1 MATLG
6 SMSRT
11 ELPPEI
17 WRHILSFL
25 SEPYELLPICGVN
38 RLFYD
43 VAVDYRYR
51 NLRMGFPSNSAVF
64 KLRRA
69 RDPWLA
75 KRVKSLYISTDAI
88 ELLFKDWSSF
98 LLPSRPH
105 WWNAILSLLPDAVL
119 KTVAFPE
126 PKPPPEKKDECT
138 NIGAEEISNL
148 ILDAADGMT
157 NIEKLEFHSTPTSE
171 LDFEL
176 EFMRLLCSRLQH
188 LQTLTFWVGT
198 DKVHLVLPVLQF
210 CNLKK
215 ITLHIHACGAG
226 GPAPSA
232 DACPRIRQFL
242 RYFAPT
248 LESLTVST
256 FDREVIE
263 RMSLALHDGAVMP
276 RLRKLSIFL
285 MINDIQAFQSINTNY
300 PALTELT
307 LTTFTPATIVSLAYL
322 QLPELRSLTLWFR
335 HINTTQGLWN
345 GSSSFTKLETLHLM
359 NGCELCPDEVAQ
371 LCRFFKKA
379 NIIDLMLCVY
389 ILDGD
394 LIDTLALSFPSLS
407 TLILTAQH
415 VGRVDIIPTP
425 DVDLASF
432 EMEMQD
438 RSYPEW
444 NLSWV
449 NVALPVS
456 DWNNYTARMEAARM
470 VTSIVTRCIPSM
482 NKRGGDEEEL
492 L

>member
-1 MATLG
+1 
-6 SMSRT
+6 MSRT

-88 ELLFKDWSSF
+88 ELLFKEWPSF
-98 LLPSRPH
+98 LLPSRTP
-105 WWNAILSLLPDAVL
+105 WWSAILSLLPNAVL

-126 PKPPPEKKDECT
+126 PKPPPQKKDECT
-138 NIGAEEISNL
+138 NIDAEELSNL

-157 NIEKLEFHSTPTSE
+157 NIEKLEFHTISVSND
-171 LDFEL
+171 LGFEL
-176 EFMRLLCSRLQH
+176 EFLRLLCSRLQR
-188 LQTLTFWVGT
+188 LRTLTYWVGT
-198 DKVHLVLPVLQF
+198 DKVHLALPILQF
-210 CNLKK
+210 CSLKE
-215 ITLHIHACGAG
+215 ITLHIHAHGA
-226 GPAPSA
+226 PQASASA

-242 RYFAPT
+242 RGLAPT

-263 RMSLALHDGAVMP
+263 QISSTLHEDIVMP
-276 RLRKLSIFL
+276 NLQKLNTFL
-285 MINDIQAFQSINTNY
+285 MIDNVRAFQSINANY
-300 PALTELT
+300 PVLTELS
-307 LTTFTPATIVSLAYL
+307 LTTCTPTTVVSLGYL

-335 HINTTQGLWN
+335 HMNTTHGFWN
-345 GSSSFTKLETLHLM
+345 GSSSFTQLQTLHLM
-359 NGCELCPDEVAQ
+359 HGCELSSDEVTQ
-371 LCRFFKKA
+371 LCRFFRKA
-379 NIIDLMLCVY
+379 SITDLMLCVH
-389 ILDGD
+389 IIDGD
-394 LIDTLALSFPSLS
+394 LIDTLALSFPSLL
-407 TLILTAQH
+407 TLILTAEF
-415 VGRVDIIPTP
+415 VVRVDIPP
-425 DVDLASF
+425 PEVDLTPF
-432 EMEMQD
+432 ELEMQD

-449 NVALPVS
+449 NVALPVK
-456 DWNNYTARMEAARM
+456 DWNNYTARMEAARN
-470 VTSIVTRCIPSM
+470 VTSIVTRCIPNM
-482 NKRGGDEEEL
+482 KRRGGDEEDGL
-492 L
+492 